1 MLVGEDFTQGAVVL
15 VGHPAVGENIVEI
28 VVERITGGA
37 AFCPFVFVGSMVK
50 DEIDD
55 GGNACFVQGGNDIAQ
70 VFYRTQSRI
79 DITVAADCI
88 ATVAFAFRAFKQGH
102 QVQIGQAQLLEIRD
116 FGFQA
121 LQIAC
126 EQIDIAHATNLFVG
140 QNPVR
145 IVFARNINIF

>member
-1 MLVGEDFTQGAVVL
+1 MLVGEDFAQGAVVL
-15 VGHPAVGENIVEI
+15 VGHPAVGEDVVEVI
-28 VVERITGGA
+28 VERITGGA
-37 AFCPFVFVGSMVK
+37 AFCPFVFVRSMVE

-55 GGNACFVQGGNDIAQ
+55 GGNTCFVQGGNDIAQ
-70 VFYRTQSRI
+70 VVYRTQCRI

-88 ATVAFAFRAFKQGH
+88 AAVAFAFRTFKQGH

-121 LQIAC
+121 LQIAGK
-126 EQIDIAHATNLFVG
+126 QIDVVHAANLFVG